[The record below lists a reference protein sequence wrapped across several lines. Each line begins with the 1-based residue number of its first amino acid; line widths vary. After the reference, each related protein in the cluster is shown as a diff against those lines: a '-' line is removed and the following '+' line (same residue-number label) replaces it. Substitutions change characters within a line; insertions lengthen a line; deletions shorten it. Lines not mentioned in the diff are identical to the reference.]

1 MIENDEMSERMRQRN
16 ENETKRIESN
26 QPTTALEGRR
36 QQQQQQQCELFM
48 NFGAAAIRNVWLSHV
63 ALSLTLS
70 FECVLL

>member
-36 QQQQQQQCELFM
+36 QQQQQQCKLFM
-48 NFGAAAIRNVWLSHV
+48 NFAAAAIRNVWLSHV

>member
-26 QPTTALEGRR
+26 RPTTALEGRR
-36 QQQQQQQCELFM
+36 QQQQCKLFM
-48 NFGAAAIRNVWLSHV
+48 NFAAAAIRNVWLSHV